1 MPGTMTASSEVTR
14 AIWITSSLGWV
25 RLDGRVLL
33 DGRVEVG
40 RPIVAAPV
48 LVGLAFH
55 SVAASIKVALG
66 TPVETTDSGRLVKA
80 PLSSVCQPQLTDP

>member
-1 MPGTMTASSEVTR
+1 MTSWLV
-14 AIWITSSLGWV
+14 V

-55 SVAASIKVALG
+55 NSAAFMNVAVVLG
-66 TPVETTDSGRLVKA
+66 LETTDNGRWVRT
-80 PLSSVCQPQLTDP
+80 PLSSVCQPQLTEP